1 MKYMLLIQQFDP
13 DVWERIPEDEKAAIY
28 GEYKAI
34 AETPGVTPGLL
45 LQRAGTATTVRMQ
58 DGRTLTTD
66 GPFVAVKEALGGYLV
81 FEGDNPDAAIELA
94 ARIPQVSRGGA
105 VEVRPIMEG

>member
-1 MKYMLLIQQFDP
+1 MKYMLLIQHFDP
-13 DVWERIPEDEKAAIY
+13 DMWERFSEDEKAAIY

-45 LQRAGTATTVRMQ
+45 LQPATTATTVRAQ
-58 DGRTLTTD
+58 DGKTLTTD
-66 GPFVAVKEALGGYLV
+66 GPFVAVKEALGGYLL
-81 FEGDNPDAAIELA
+81 FEADDLDAAIKLA

-105 VEVRPIMEG
+105 VVSRGWR